1 VSEGF
6 SAEWLSLREPH
17 DAAARSPIVTD
28 RLAAWRR
35 KQGVLRVLDLGA
47 GTGSNLRCTAPGLG
61 GEQSWT
67 LVEWDAEL
75 IAMGQELLRQFAR
88 GQDASTPTLPRAGAG
103 EGVQGSG
110 ANPAPSLAGGG
121 GGGLGWG
128 RASRLAWTYR
138 RLDLARDLER
148 LEAERPDL
156 ISASALLD
164 LVAEPWLARLAAL
177 RARADAA
184 LHVVLTYDGRIGWDP
199 PDPTDAAVAGLVNR
213 HQRTDKGFGPAL
225 GPDAVPALRRLLA
238 DAPGELLVARSDWR
252 LCPRDREIQS
262 ALLAG
267 YAEAATAISP
277 LVAAEI
283 AAWRDRRARPIADGA
298 SRLTVGHLDLL
309 FLPAAQ
315 ASRA

>member
-6 SAEWLSLREPH
+6 SAAWLALREPH
-17 DAAARSPIVTD
+17 DAAARSPIVAD
-28 RLAAWRR
+28 RLAAWRWER
-35 KQGVLRVLDLGA
+35 GGLRVLDLGA

-67 LVEWDAEL
+67 LVELDAEL
-75 IAMGQELLRQFAR
+75 IAAGQERLERLAR
-88 GQDASTPTLPRAGAG
+88 GQA
-103 EGVQGSG
+103 
-110 ANPAPSLAGGG
+110 
-121 GGGLGWG
+121 W
-128 RASRLAWTYR
+128 RLAWTYR

-177 RARADAA
+177 RARTGAA
-184 LHVVLTYDGRIGWDP
+184 LHVVLTYDGRIGWNP
-199 PDPTDAAVAGLVNR
+199 PDLADAVAAGLVNR

-225 GPDAVPALRRLLA
+225 GPDAAPALQHLLA
-238 DAPGELLVARSDWR
+238 DPPGELLVERSDW
-252 LCPRDREIQS
+252 LLGPGDREIQS

-267 YAEAATAISP
+267 YAEAAASIS
-277 LVAAEI
+277 ASSATEI
-283 AAWRDRRARPIADGA
+283 SAWRDRRARLIVDGR